1 MHACGAAMTEAKQVE
16 DATRT
21 LHASQ
26 RGAVSS
32 QLLADLETLQNRLEM
47 ATNTLF
53 TGRRPQKATT
63 QNAEVK
69 EEAATVTSSKA
80 KTLARQILL
89 TQELQAAANQ
99 IRELEKL
106 MPVLKQV
113 DDKQQ
118 TWWKKYVQKV
128 VIHAV
133 ELVKGDKNE
142 AKWLGRLDRTL
153 NRIEVKCPELKKWRR
168 NVQLQIAA
176 KQGAEPKG
184 VVAAAPALT
193 TKSKKK
199 RTIPLPD
206 DGETPTT
213 NTSATSVTTKK
224 AKTAVSTKAKEG
236 QSVEKTKALL
246 LRCSREVR
254 TLRDKFEL
262 GAYDVNLS
270 RIVTVVDA
278 LWADTQHSDV
288 VSLTTALFTLVETVE
303 KVVNQ
308 PKRRDRLACLE
319 SVLGVVLNSSKLHL
333 TARRRAMVEEYANN
347 CRQSLE
353 QLNGQSESI
362 EQPVATQASVQNS
375 VPAPIGSHT
384 SQGDGG
390 MWPKSHVRFG

>member
-1 MHACGAAMTEAKQVE
+1 MYACSAAMTEAKQVE

-26 RGAVSS
+26 RGAVSN
-32 QLLADLETLQNRLEM
+32 QLLADLETLQKRLEM

-53 TGRRPQKATT
+53 TGRRPQK
-63 QNAEVK
+63 QNEEIK
-69 EEAATVTSSKA
+69 EEAATATSSKA

-106 MPVLKQV
+106 MPLLTQV

-118 TWWKKYVQKV
+118 TWWKKFVQKV

-133 ELVKGDKNE
+133 ELVKGDTNE
-142 AKWLGRLDRTL
+142 AKWLGRLNRTL
-153 NRIEVKCPELKKWRR
+153 NRIEVKCPELKKWHS
-168 NVQLQIAA
+168 NVQMQIAA
-176 KQGAEPKG
+176 KQGVKPKSA
-184 VVAAAPALT
+184 VAAVPASA
-193 TKSKKK
+193 KSKKK
-199 RTIPLPD
+199 RAIPLPD
-206 DGETPTT
+206 DGETPM
-213 NTSATSVTTKK
+213 TSSTATSVTTKK
-224 AKTAVSTKAKEG
+224 AKTTDSSKAKEV

-246 LRCSREVR
+246 QRCSREVR

-278 LWADTQHSDV
+278 LWTDIQHSDV
-288 VSLTTALFTLVETVE
+288 ISLTTALFTLVETVE

-319 SVLGVVLNSSKLHL
+319 SVLGVVLNSPKLHL
-333 TARRRAMVEEYANN
+333 TARRRAMVEEYTNN

-353 QLNGQSESI
+353 QLNKQSESS
-362 EQPVATQASVQNS
+362 EQAVAAQASGKKS
-375 VPAPIGSHT
+375 VPASTGSHT
-384 SQGDGG
+384 SKGG
-390 MWPKSHVRFG
+390 GGLWPKSHVRFG